1 MKLAGFTPTDAR
13 ARRLMR
19 RYSND
24 VIHID
29 DVSTVCVFKPDV
41 IELDRRGSACVPVL
55 YISGVVDKFVPDQS
69 AERFMPFDIN
79 EITTDKDNPQR
90 VDLHYFF
97 TTEQLKKMVDN
108 GLFTD
113 EFAPNRDL
121 LRKNQLEV
129 CVMASYEILPPVT
142 MDTPPVVTT
151 RVANLHGI
159 EVDQKT
165 IGYDF
170 SADEVMPSVMAE
182 VADKEHATQR
192 GYAPQTDKN
201 HEDMFAAEALPES
214 NRYESDYE
222 FTAADAH
229 TPAEDALTVTERYIR
244 DTDVELRGPKALD
257 AVDSAVSRQWRDFE
271 QRQQVD
277 AGTGSLDP
285 DRRKVDEI
293 FRDKIALSTPAAP
306 ADMGIDSLDLD
317 DVDFENMVIEDDQL
331 ADTGVDAEQPEA
343 EEVEPEVEVDDSTS
357 RDLFADEDDPS
368 VTKAKEAERARR
380 ARTIAVDDEQPG
392 GEQPRDERSSDE
404 TAGKESKATKD
415 SDAVRAKES
424 QRRAINRRIQR
435 TQRVVQ
441 EQQNQAAEAEK
452 NAADDEFGL

>member
-24 VIHID
+24 VIHLD

-55 YISGVVDKFVPDQS
+55 YISGVVDKFIPDQS
-69 AERFMPFDIN
+69 TERFMPFDIN

-113 EFAPNRDL
+113 EFEPNRDL

-129 CVMASYEILPPVT
+129 RVMASYEILPPVT

-170 SADEVMPSVMAE
+170 STDEVMPSVMAE
-182 VADKEHATQR
+182 VEDKEHATQR
-192 GYAPQTDKN
+192 GYAPQTDKD

-229 TPAEDALTVTERYIR
+229 TPAEDTLTVTERYMR
-244 DTDVELRGPKALD
+244 DTDVELHGPKALGD
-257 AVDSAVSRQWRDFE
+257 VENAVSKQWRDFE
-271 QRQQVD
+271 QRQQID
-277 AGTGSLDP
+277 AATGSLDP

-293 FRDKIALSTPAAP
+293 FRDKIALSTPSAP
-306 ADMGIDSLDLD
+306 VDTGIDSLDLD

-331 ADTGVDAEQPEA
+331 ADMGVDSEQPIADEA
-343 EEVEPEVEVDDSTS
+343 KQESETEVSDSTV
-357 RDLFADEDDPS
+357 RDLFADEEDPS
-368 VTKAKEAERARR
+368 VTKAKEAERARQ
-380 ARTIAVDDEQPG
+380 ARTIAVDDEQSG
-392 GEQPRDERSSDE
+392 DERADDKADEKQDSS
-404 TAGKESKATKD
+404 TSH
-415 SDAVRAKES
+415 VKES

-435 TQRVVQ
+435 TQRVLQ

-452 NAADDEFGL
+452 NATNDEFDL